1 MPALRAFFIVK
12 YVNNEMKIDAKET
25 IEDLQFAGLR
35 FIQNDAVLKYG
46 TDAVLLSSFIGL
58 KEGEHFVEFG
68 TGSGI
73 VPVLLSGR
81 VRTKMT
87 AIELQKQAAE
97 LAKRNMELNGLDHVQ
112 VVCGNLKQATK
123 LISTH
128 VDVVAANPPYEPIS
142 GGLKSE
148 KEAILIA
155 RHEVAC
161 TLEEVVQ
168 NASKLLK
175 QGGRF
180 YMVHKP
186 WRLTEILG
194 LMRQYNLEAK
204 QLRLVAEKSDSK
216 PHLVLLKGVCGGK
229 AGLDVLPALI
239 MREASGLYTKELRE
253 IYHQES

>member
-1 MPALRAFFIVK
+1 MKVDVK
-12 YVNNEMKIDAKET
+12 EA

-35 FIQNDAVLKYG
+35 FIQNDTVLKFG
-46 TDAVLLSSFIGL
+46 TDAVLLSNFITL

-73 VPVLLSGR
+73 IPVLLSGR
-81 VRTKMT
+81 VKTKMT

-97 LAKRNMELNGLDHVQ
+97 LAKRNMALNGLDHVQ
-112 VVCGNLKQATK
+112 VIRGDLKRATQ

-128 VDVVAANPPYEPIS
+128 VDVIAVNPPYEPIN
-142 GGLKSE
+142 GGLESE
-148 KEAILIA
+148 SKAFQIA

-161 TLEEVVQ
+161 TLEEVIQ
-168 NASKLLK
+168 NAGKLLK

-229 AGLDVLPALI
+229 AGLEVLPSLI
-239 MREASGLYTKELRE
+239 MRETSGQYTKELRQM
-253 IYHQES
+253 YHQES